1 MRRATLAAL
10 LMVAIAIA
18 SAHAADDDAAAG
30 TSTPPLHSMFYKG
43 VIGNAL
49 EVVPLEPDDRVQ
61 LQRGSSVVSNTLTG
75 RSLGVLLGLVS
86 PVMTVSGFVWGL
98 WSAANIKSP
107 SGGLPGAPV
116 SDAVLIPVTLRSM
129 SDASRDAMED
139 AIRALITI
147 GGGE

>member
-1 MRRATLAAL
+1 M
-10 LMVAIAIA
+10 IAISIA
-18 SAHAADDDAAAG
+18 RVHAADDDAAAG

-86 PVMTVSGFVWGL
+86 PVMTVSGFAWGL

-107 SGGLPGAPV
+107 TAGLRGAPV
-116 SDAVLIPVTLRSM
+116 SDAVLHPVRLRSI
-129 SDASRDAMED
+129 SATSQDAMED

-147 GGGE
+147 GGSE